1 MGAIRRNTLTVL
13 RLEVTAEFIHEGL
26 DELHTIGV
34 WEDATCVAGF
44 GGLASEYSKTDDIK
58 KHFDG
63 FFKFILQSDEKPL
76 ADSSYPAKVG
86 SPPASNSF

>member
-44 GGLASEYSKTDDIK
+44 GGL
-58 KHFDG
+58 
-63 FFKFILQSDEKPL
+63 
-76 ADSSYPAKVG
+76 SS
-86 SPPASNSF
+86 

>member
-1 MGAIRRNTLTVL
+1 MGAIRRNTVTVL

-44 GGLASEYSKTDDIK
+44 GGL
-58 KHFDG
+58 
-63 FFKFILQSDEKPL
+63 
-76 ADSSYPAKVG
+76 SS
-86 SPPASNSF
+86 